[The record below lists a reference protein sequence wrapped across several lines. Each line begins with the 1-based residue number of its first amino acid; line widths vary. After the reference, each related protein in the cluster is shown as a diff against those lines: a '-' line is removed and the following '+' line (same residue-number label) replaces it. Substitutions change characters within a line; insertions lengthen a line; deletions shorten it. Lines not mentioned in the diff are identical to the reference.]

1 MPVRPTTSLS
11 ILILACMTCLQGQV
25 LAQENPSAYPSRPVT
40 MVIPYTPAGPVD
52 VDTRVYS
59 QRLSDAM
66 GKPFVL
72 DYKPGAGSTI
82 GTAYVAKA
90 PPDGYTLLSVTSTLS
105 TNPALYPNLNFDT
118 ARDLAPVSLMYTRA
132 FVLLVHPDFPAK
144 SWSEYVAHVRAN
156 PGRVNFGTSGAG
168 GIYHIGG
175 AWLHSEIKARVTY
188 VHYKGANPVLMD
200 TIAGRVDAIPSTVFN
215 ALPHIKAGKVR
226 AIATLSITR
235 SPLLPELR
243 TVAEQGLAGFDYS
256 SWGGILAPAGTPA
269 PIISRLSGEL
279 AKIARTTDVIKRGE
293 ADGTVMVGSSPQ
305 AFREL
310 LAAEIARWKTVVKD
324 SAIVLEE

>member
-1 MPVRPTTSLS
+1 M
-11 ILILACMTCLQGQV
+11 
-25 LAQENPSAYPSRPVT
+25 
-40 MVIPYTPAGPVD
+40 
-52 VDTRVYS
+52 
-59 QRLSDAM
+59 
-66 GKPFVL
+66 
-72 DYKPGAGSTI
+72 
-82 GTAYVAKA
+82 
-90 PPDGYTLLSVTSTLS
+90 
-105 TNPALYPNLNFDT
+105 
-118 ARDLAPVSLMYTRA
+118 
-132 FVLLVHPDFPAK
+132 
-144 SWSEYVAHVRAN
+144 
-156 PGRVNFGTSGAG
+156 
-168 GIYHIGG
+168 
-175 AWLHSEIKARVTY
+175 
-188 VHYKGANPVLMD
+188 
-200 TIAGRVDAIPSTVFN
+200 
-215 ALPHIKAGKVR
+215 R